1 MAGRRADKSTA
12 KPASA
17 TTPKAA
23 AAPFG
28 LFGTTLKNPS
38 WLKVIHQPGRLT
50 PGAVPKGQLSVPVD
64 QAQRLLRAIVRFVVD
79 IPADTSTV
87 IVWEREGSELW
98 VDVGTTTIAC
108 ADGLVTIGVTVN
120 CDELRKPTRVSVPI
134 GVGSAQAP
142 AGLVMTTF
150 DRLDGPDLIT
160 ARWSEAITAF
170 AWESLVELAR
180 RLAAETGKDKAG
192 LPLIP
197 GAIGAS
203 RGVLLIQPM
212 SRNDLSGLGR

>member
-1 MAGRRADKSTA
+1 MATRRG
-12 KPASA
+12 A
-17 TTPKAA
+17 TGSPVAA
-23 AAPFG
+23 AASG
-28 LFGTTLKNPS
+28 LFGTTLKNPP
-38 WLKVIHQPGRLT
+38 WLAVIRQTGRLT
-50 PGAVPKGQLSVPVD
+50 PGAVPKDQLSVPVE
-64 QAQRLLRAIVRFVVD
+64 QAQQLLRAIVRFVAD

-87 IVWEREGSELW
+87 IVWERDGSELW
-98 VDVGTTTIAC
+98 VDAGTTTIAC

-120 CDELRKPTRVSVPI
+120 CDELRKPVAISVPI
-134 GVGSAQAP
+134 GVGSANAP

-180 RLAAETGKDKAG
+180 RLAAHTGNDKAG
-192 LPLIP
+192 LALIP

-203 RGVLLIQPM
+203 KGVLLIQPM
-212 SRNDLSGLGR
+212 SRNDLSALGR